1 MEEIIQEKYWHRFF
15 ELGITLKAINGLW
28 ETVTGFLLLSKVNF
42 LYWFYIVSQN
52 ELVEDP
58 NDKFFNFLS
67 HGFLNFSADAKKF
80 IAIYLL
86 VHGIL
91 NIFLAI
97 QLYRQKHW
105 AYLAMMATALIFVIY
120 QIYRI
125 SVYHSLF
132 LTFLTIFDAVFILLI
147 WHEYK
152 YHVNLKTKS
161 EQF

>member
-15 ELGITLKAINGLW
+15 ELGITLKTINGLW
-28 ETVTGFLLLSKVNF
+28 ETITGFLLIYKVSF
-42 LYWFYIVSQN
+42 FSWIYIVNQN
-52 ELVEDP
+52 ELVENP
-58 NDKFFNFLS
+58 SDKFFSFLS
-67 HGFLNFSADAKKF
+67 HIFLNFSADAKKF

-86 VHGIL
+86 IHGIL

-105 AYLAMMATALIFVIY
+105 AYLAMMGTALIFVIY

-125 SVYHSLF
+125 SIYHSLF
-132 LTFLTIFDAVFILLI
+132 LTFLTIFDVIFIILI

-152 YHVNLKTKS
+152 HHESLKIK
-161 EQF
+161 EELL